1 MYAATGPNSE
11 PEALTRLL
19 IHARRVLS
27 NHSSLSLDY
36 PAGEMV
42 DAIRAAGFQVRRTL
56 LWMRA

>member
-1 MYAATGPNSE
+1 MGTDSS

-19 IHARRVLS
+19 IHVRRVLS

-42 DAIRAAGFQVRRTL
+42 DAIRAAGFQSRRTL